1 MKTKK
6 LGNSDIETTEIGLGC
21 MTMTG
26 IYGPADETE
35 SIATIHAA
43 TDRGVSFI
51 DTADAYGG
59 GSNETLVGKAIA
71 DRRDKVVLATKFG
84 NIYARDSERGADGR
98 PEYVREACEA
108 SLKRLNI
115 DVIDLYFQHRVDKEV
130 PIEDTVGAMSDL
142 VKAGKVRALGLS
154 ECSSE
159 TLRRAHAVH
168 PISALQSELS
178 LWTQFALNDHLPVCN
193 ELGVTY
199 VAYSPLGRGMLT
211 GTIKA
216 DGDLFDKDRRRDHP
230 RFQGD
235 NLKHNVAVI
244 APIEAL
250 AKAKGCT
257 PAQIAL
263 AWVLAQG
270 DNVLPIPGS
279 KRLEHLNLNIAAT
292 EISLSD
298 VELQKLFDSI
308 PPDFTAGSRY
318 PDAQM
323 WTVDL

>member
-1 MKTKK
+1 MKQRA
-6 LGNSDIETTEIGLGC
+6 LGNSDLTVSEIGLGC

-26 IYGPADETE
+26 IYGPADNDE
-35 SIATIHAA
+35 SVSTINASIDA
-43 TDRGVSFI
+43 GINFI

-59 GSNETLVGKAIA
+59 GSNEELVGKAIA
-71 DRRDKVVLATKFG
+71 GRRDDVVLATKFG

-98 PEYVREACEA
+98 PEYVVEACDK
-108 SLKRLNI
+108 SLQRLGV
-115 DVIDLYFQHRVDKEV
+115 DVIDLYYQHRVDKSV
-130 PIEDTVGAMSDL
+130 PIEETVGAMAGL
-142 VKAGKVRALGLS
+142 VEAGKVRYLGMS

-159 TLRRAHAVH
+159 TLRRAHATH

-178 LWTQFALNDHLPVCN
+178 LWTQFALTDHIPVCR

-211 GTIKA
+211 GAIK
-216 DGDLFDKDRRRDHP
+216 GDDDMAEKDRRREHP
-230 RFQGD
+230 RFQGE
-235 NLKHNVAVI
+235 NLQHNVAVI

-263 AWVLAQG
+263 AWVLSQG
-270 DNVLPIPGS
+270 DDIVPIPGF
-279 KRLEHLNLNIAAT
+279 KRSAHLELNVAAADIA
-292 EISLSD
+292 LSAD
-298 VELQKLFDSI
+298 ELQELHDSI
-308 PPDFTAGSRY
+308 PPDFTSGSRY

>member
-1 MKTKK
+1 MKTRK
-6 LGNSDIETTEIGLGC
+6 LGNSDIETSEIGLGC

-43 TDRGVSFI
+43 TDSGVSFI

-71 DRRDKVVLATKFG
+71 DRRDEVVLATKFG

-142 VKAGKVRALGLS
+142 VKVGKVRALGLS

-199 VAYSPLGRGMLT
+199 IAYSPLGRGMLT
-211 GTIKA
+211 GSIKA

-298 VELQKLFDSI
+298 EELQELFDSI

>member
-1 MKTKK
+1 MKTRK
-6 LGNSDIETTEIGLGC
+6 LGNSDIETSEIGLGC

-35 SIATIHAA
+35 SIATIQAA
-43 TDRGVSFI
+43 IDSGVSFI

-71 DRRDKVVLATKFG
+71 GRRDKVVLATKFG
-84 NIYARDSERGADGR
+84 NIYAKDSERGADGR

-108 SLKRLNI
+108 SLKRLNL
-115 DVIDLYFQHRVDKEV
+115 DVIDLYFQHRVDKQV

-142 VKAGKVRALGLS
+142 VKEGKVRALGLS

-211 GTIKA
+211 GAIKA
-216 DGDLFDKDRRRDHP
+216 DGDMPEKDRRRDHP

-263 AWVLAQG
+263 AWTLAQG

-292 EISLSD
+292 EISLSQD
-298 VELQKLFDSI
+298 ELQELFDSI

>member
-1 MKTKK
+1 
-6 LGNSDIETTEIGLGC
+6 

-26 IYGPADETE
+26 IYGPADENE

-43 TDRGVSFI
+43 IDSGVSFI

-59 GSNETLVGKAIA
+59 GSNETLVGRAIA

-84 NIYARDSERGADGR
+84 NIYAKDSERGADGR

-108 SLKRLNI
+108 SLKRLNL
-115 DVIDLYFQHRVDKEV
+115 DVIDLYFQHRVDKQV

-142 VKAGKVRALGLS
+142 VQEGKVRTLGLS

-178 LWTQFALNDHLPVCN
+178 LWTQFTLNDHLPVCT

-199 VAYSPLGRGMLT
+199 IAYSPLGRGMLT
-211 GTIKA
+211 GAIKS
-216 DGDLFDKDRRRDHP
+216 DSDMPEKDRRRDHP

-257 PAQIAL
+257 PAQIAI
-263 AWVLAQG
+263 AWTLAQG

-292 EISLSD
+292 DITLSD
-298 VELQKLFDSI
+298 AEIQELYDSI

>member
-1 MKTKK
+1 MKTRK
-6 LGNSDIETTEIGLGC
+6 LGNSDIETSEIGLGC

-35 SIATIHAA
+35 SIATIQAA
-43 TDRGVSFI
+43 IDAGVSFI

-108 SLKRLNI
+108 SLKRLNL
-115 DVIDLYFQHRVDKEV
+115 DVIDLYFQHRVDKAV
-130 PIEDTVGAMSDL
+130 PIEDTVGAMSEL
-142 VKAGKVRALGLS
+142 VKEGKVRALGLS

-178 LWTQFALNDHLPVCN
+178 LWTQFALNDHLPVCK

-211 GTIKA
+211 GAIKA
-216 DGDLFDKDRRRDHP
+216 DGDMPEKDRRRDHP

-279 KRLEHLNLNIAAT
+279 KRLEHLNQNIAAT
-292 EISLSD
+292 DIELTAD
-298 VELQKLFDSI
+298 ELQELFDSI

>member
-6 LGNSDIETTEIGLGC
+6 LGNSDIETSAIGLGC

-26 IYGPADETE
+26 IYGPADENE

-43 TDRGVSFI
+43 IDNGVSFI

-71 DRRDKVVLATKFG
+71 DRRDKVILATKFG
-84 NIYARDSERGADGR
+84 NIYAKDSERGADGR

-108 SLKRLNI
+108 SLQRLNL
-115 DVIDLYFQHRVDKEV
+115 DVIDLYFQHRVDKQV

-142 VKAGKVRALGLS
+142 VKEGKVRALGLS
-154 ECSSE
+154 ECSSD

-211 GTIKA
+211 GAIKG
-216 DGDLFDKDRRRDHP
+216 DGDMSEKDRRRDHP

-263 AWVLAQG
+263 AWTLAQG

-279 KRLEHLNLNIAAT
+279 KRVEHLNLNIAAT
-292 EISLSD
+292 EIELSD
-298 VELQKLFDSI
+298 AEIQELYDSI

>member
-1 MKTKK
+1 MKTRK
-6 LGNSDIETTEIGLGC
+6 LGNSDIETSEIGLGC

-43 TDRGVSFI
+43 TDSGVSFI

-199 VAYSPLGRGMLT
+199 IAYSPLGRGMLT
-211 GTIKA
+211 GSIKA
-216 DGDLFDKDRRRDHP
+216 DGDMSEKDRRRDHP

-292 EISLSD
+292 EISLSAE
-298 VELQKLFDSI
+298 ELQELFDSI

>member
-6 LGNSDIETTEIGLGC
+6 LGNSDIETSEIGLGC

-26 IYGPADETE
+26 IYGPADENE

-43 TDRGVSFI
+43 IDSGVSVI

-84 NIYARDSERGADGR
+84 NIYAKDSERGADGR

-108 SLKRLNI
+108 SLKRLNL
-115 DVIDLYFQHRVDKEV
+115 DVIDLYFQHRVDKQV

-142 VKAGKVRALGLS
+142 VKEGKVRTLGLS

-199 VAYSPLGRGMLT
+199 IAYSPLGRGMLT
-211 GTIKA
+211 GAIKS
-216 DGDLFDKDRRRDHP
+216 DDDMPEKDRRRDHP

-279 KRLEHLNLNIAAT
+279 KRIEHLNLNIAAT
-292 EISLSD
+292 DIELSD
-298 VELQKLFDSI
+298 AEIQELYDSI